1 MENKIS
7 IIGSEELKDL
17 IDTKEY
23 IYINFSDE
31 YSIKIN
37 PFFESIDNSEKKT
50 LIQLFFQLTSINI
63 RIDDL
68 LGKLHIIVLKI
79 LLDGKKDNI
88 IINSLGFSNDSII
101 FLKSNF
107 EKILQNFKNKNL
119 IIYKFEVKEPS
130 NFVYRKR

>member
-79 LLDGKKDNI
+79 LLDGKKDKI
-88 IINSLGFSNDSII
+88 IINSLGLSNDSII

-119 IIYKFEVKEPS
+119 TIYKFEVKEPS
-130 NFVYRKR
+130 NFVYKKR